1 MVKFMENGSWFESPL
16 RYHKVRYCTV
26 PYGTVLYRTVRYGT
40 VAPEIFR
47 GGGTVASTE
56 KPPNSPGDVF
66 RSVLC
71 GPNGH

>member
-1 MVKFMENGSWFESPL
+1 MVQFMENGSWFESP
-16 RYHKVRYCTV
+16 VRYQK
-26 PYGTVLYRTVRYGT
+26 VRYGT